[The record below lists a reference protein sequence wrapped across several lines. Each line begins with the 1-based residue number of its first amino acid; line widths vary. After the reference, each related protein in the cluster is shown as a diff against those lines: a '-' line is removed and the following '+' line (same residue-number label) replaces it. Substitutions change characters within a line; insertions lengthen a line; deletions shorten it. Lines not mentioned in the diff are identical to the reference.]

1 MQGSQA
7 VLELLNDVLTAELTA
22 VNQYFLHA
30 KMCDNWGYHRLAH
43 HDREESIGEMKDADH
58 LIERI
63 LYLEGVPN
71 LQRLGTV
78 GVGETVPEQLRLD
91 LELERAAIDRLNR
104 GIALCVAEGD
114 NGSRDL
120 LEEILEGE
128 EEHADWLETQL
139 ALLEELGDA
148 HYLAQ
153 QMHDLGEPDAAD

>member
-153 QMHDLGEPDAAD
+153 QMHD